1 MGPHLPLNAV
11 TSVQRFD
18 GRDLG
23 RAPHIA
29 VLGSCKLGN
38 FVASLPLLRLLRRRY
53 PEAQIDFWG
62 SEATADFERALC
74 GEGQPLDW
82 RISWDQPHAEG
93 DQTQADWRRS
103 PTPLAKGK
111 RKLAHSTWRST
122 ATVST
127 RSPRP

>member
-38 FVASLPLLRLLRRRY
+38 FVAKPALLRLLRRRY

-74 GEGQPLDW
+74 GDGQPLDW
-82 RISWDQPHAEG
+82 RISWDQPHTEG
-93 DQTQADWRRS
+93 VNEINRLERS
-103 PTPLAKGK
+103 PTLLTSGT
-111 RKLAHSTWRST
+111 RKQDRSTWRST

>member
-1 MGPHLPLNAV
+1 MKPV

-23 RAPHIA
+23 LAPHIA

-53 PEAQIDFWG
+53 PSAQIDFWG

-74 GEGQPLDW
+74 GDGQPS
-82 RISWDQPHAEG
+82 IGE
-93 DQTQADWRRS
+93 S
-103 PTPLAKGK
+103 PGINQMPMGIGLLSTLEAIAKAAASGN
-111 RKLAHSTWRST
+111 RKQGRSTWRST
-122 ATVST
+122 ATAST
-127 RSPRP
+127 HSPRP